1 MTSSARSRESADA
14 RPGVV
19 DVPLDFA
26 AHRSTMFRFAV
37 TLSSLDDADDLVQD
51 ALARAWTKRA
61 QFDPDRGSLR
71 SWLLAIVADQAR
83 SRWRRRRPVEELLDP
98 GALTVPGA
106 DTSTPHSADLH
117 AAIRRLPPR
126 QRAAIVLHHFVD
138 LSVVDAA
145 AVMGCSAG
153 TVKSTLHD
161 ARAALAHA
169 LGESY
174 ATD

>member
-1 MTSSARSRESADA
+1 MAQRAEQAGEVA
-14 RPGVV
+14 V
-19 DVPLDFA
+19 LDFA
-26 AHRSTMFRFAV
+26 AHRRSMFRFAV

-61 QFDPDRGSLR
+61 QFDPDRGSQR

-83 SRWRRRRPVEELLDP
+83 GRWRRARPVEELVHAD
-98 GALTVPGA
+98 ALTVPGA
-106 DTSTPHSADLH
+106 GELSTDLQRAI
-117 AAIRRLPPR
+117 AALPTR

-138 LSVVDAA
+138 LPAA
-145 AVMGCSAG
+145 EVADLMGCAPG

-161 ARAALAHA
+161 ARKALAVA

-174 ATD
+174 ARD

>member
-1 MTSSARSRESADA
+1 MTSSAQSQRAL
-14 RPGVV
+14 VV
-19 DVPLDFA
+19 PVTDFA
-26 AHRSTMFRFAV
+26 AHRPSMFRFAV

-51 ALARAWTKRA
+51 AMARAWAKRA
-61 QFDPDRGSLR
+61 QFDPARGSLR

-83 SRWRRRRPVEELLDP
+83 GRWRRARPVDQLLDA

-106 DTSTPHSADLH
+106 DAAGPQTADLH

-126 QRAAIVLHHFVD
+126 QRAATILHHFVD
-138 LSVVDAA
+138 LSVADTA
-145 AVMGCSAG
+145 AVMGCSVG

-161 ARAALAHA
+161 ARTALANA

-174 ATD
+174 ARD